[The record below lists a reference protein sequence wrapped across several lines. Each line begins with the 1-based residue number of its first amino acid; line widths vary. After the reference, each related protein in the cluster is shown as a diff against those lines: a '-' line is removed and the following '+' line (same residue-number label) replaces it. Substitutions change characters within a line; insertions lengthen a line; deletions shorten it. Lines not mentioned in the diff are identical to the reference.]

1 MRRLWLISGGQDF
14 FANFFAARIGC
25 RKWFSPPIFLVMVPR
40 LKENVSS
47 LQVGNTVIDALALL
61 NSEFPTVDP
70 ARLKELAAARRA
82 LLKK

>member
-1 MRRLWLISGGQDF
+1 
-14 FANFFAARIGC
+14 
-25 RKWFSPPIFLVMVPR
+25 MVPR

-47 LQVGNTVIDALALL
+47 LLVGNTVIDALALL